1 LARPAELAG
10 KAFAKAIASRSDEQ
24 LDRLVRG
31 RRRTLLLGVI
41 FRQMPG
47 FVNPALART
56 LDTAV
61 EWRINGTPGSSPD
74 VYQVVLEGG
83 RCTVTRKPR
92 KPPVLTLT
100 MGTVDFLRL
109 ASGAKKGPELYMSGR
124 LRIEG
129 DLMVAARL
137 PQFFRVPVG

>member
-1 LARPAELAG
+1 LARPADLAG
-10 KAFAKAIASRSDEQ
+10 KAFARAVSSRSDEQ
-24 LDRLVRG
+24 LERLVRG
-31 RRRTLLLGVI
+31 RRRKLLLDVM

-61 EWRINGTPGSSPD
+61 EWRISGAADAPPD
-74 VYQVVLEGG
+74 IYQVVLERG
-83 RCTVTRKPR
+83 RCTVSRRPR

-124 LRIEG
+124 LRLEG

-137 PQFFRVPVG
+137 PQFFRVPV